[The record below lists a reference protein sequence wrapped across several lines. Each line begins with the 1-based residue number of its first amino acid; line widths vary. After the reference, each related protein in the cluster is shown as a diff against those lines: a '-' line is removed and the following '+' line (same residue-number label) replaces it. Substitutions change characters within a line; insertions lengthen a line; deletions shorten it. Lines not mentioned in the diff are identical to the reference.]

1 MSKVPCGGF
10 ELDDSLEIR
19 DGKLSAK
26 SALDA
31 KQDKTFIITF
41 TVDEDG
47 TNPADKTFDEL
58 STAISEGKSILAVIK
73 NKINSIT
80 YYAGLLQF
88 LEGTAAVFSFY
99 QIIPNQSVTFT
110 AISIGSDNNVIKQD
124 VPISLA

>member
-41 TVDEDG
+41 TEDSDG
-47 TNPADKTFDEL
+47 TNTADKTFDEL

-80 YYAGLLQF
+80 FYAGLLQF
-88 LEGTAAVFSFY
+88 FEGTVAVFSFY
-99 QIIPNQSVTFT
+99 QAIPNESVTFT
-110 AISIGSDNNVIKQD
+110 TIAITPDNNVIKQE
-124 VPISLA
+124 VSISLA